1 MELSR
6 ERPFEGSGLLYPM
19 MVIAAIAV
27 MVFSIL
33 GIASITGWMPS
44 GLMSRAAAA
53 TVQGEVDT
61 ARSGVTFEC
70 AECGVIE
77 SIRELERQIT
87 QVRAPGDKLALLER

>member
-1 MELSR
+1 
-6 ERPFEGSGLLYPM
+6 M

-27 MVFSIL
+27 IVFSVV
-33 GIASITGWMPS
+33 GIASITGFLPS

-53 TVQGEVDT
+53 SVEQSGIDT

-77 SIRELERQIT
+77 SLREY
-87 QVRAPGDKLALLER
+87 VSPGAEAAASRRDNLAFAR